1 MTKKLAKKWRRFACG
16 HESTADACLLLHL
29 VADKNQHLKVSRTV
43 AALPAAGRPR
53 SYVHQLV
60 KPDPVLYLLSVCPVL

>member
-1 MTKKLAKKWRRFACG
+1 MKNLKSKSKEKRCTLKKKTDQRPFYI
-16 HESTADACLLLHL
+16 
-29 VADKNQHLKVSRTV
+29 LKSPEIETSRTV